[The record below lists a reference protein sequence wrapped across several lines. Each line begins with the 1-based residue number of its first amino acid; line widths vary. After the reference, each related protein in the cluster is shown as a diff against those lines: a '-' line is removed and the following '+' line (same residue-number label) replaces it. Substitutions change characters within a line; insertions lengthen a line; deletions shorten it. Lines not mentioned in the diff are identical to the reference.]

1 MIPTSRMSK
10 YKNRVCY
17 YDGMKFDSEY
27 ERDYWIHLK
36 REEADGRITGLRRQV
51 PYELIPEVWGER
63 VKHLKTKDKVV
74 RYQVQRATN
83 YYADFVYTDADGK
96 EVVVDTN
103 SAYTRKLADYCLK
116 KKMMLAFK
124 GIAIT
129 EVVLRR

>member
-1 MIPTSRMSK
+1 MSK
-10 YKNRVCY
+10 YKNKPVF
-17 YDGMKFDSEY
+17 YDGVWFDSQY

-36 REEADGRITGLRRQV
+36 REEADGRITNLRRQV

-63 VKHLKTKDKVV
+63 VKHLKTKDKVE
-74 RYQVQRATN
+74 RYRIQQATH

-96 EVVVDTN
+96 EVVVDTKGE
-103 SAYTRKLADYCLK
+103 YTRTLADYRLK

-129 EVVLRR
+129 EVVLKR

>member
-1 MIPTSRMSK
+1 MNRSRNK
-10 YKNRVCY
+10 YKNNVCY
-17 YDGMKFDSEY
+17 YEGIKFHSEY

-36 REEADGRITGLRRQV
+36 REEAEGRITNLRRQV

-63 VKHLKTKDKVV
+63 VKHLKTKDKVE
-74 RYQVQRATN
+74 RYRIQQATH

-96 EVVVDTN
+96 EIVVDTK
-103 SAYTRKLADYCLK
+103 SEYPRTLSDYCLK

-129 EVVLRR
+129 EVVLKR